1 MGQLQAGSIG
11 KVRERDGTRVQVV
24 LHPPPL
30 EPRLP
35 DLPHRRV
42 ERGRAEDV
50 GRARLP
56 VRRPVEHVRAEVD
69 VVHVRA
75 RREAEPEACRF
86 AGAVVR
92 SLVPSSSHLSP
103 KR

>member
-1 MGQLQAGSIG
+1 MSHLQTTSVSE
-11 KVRERDGTRVQVV
+11 VRECNRARVQVV

-35 DLPHRRV
+35 DLPHGRV

-50 GRARLP
+50 GHARLP